1 MVGCKPDSL
10 SGCVGYWLLVKED
23 VPGGECV
30 GVWLDVHMDGSAC
43 EAGCVETVIIPGADL
58 VNLIPQLRPSAL
70 GKQGQPG
77 WRFLVLVVY

>member
-1 MVGCKPDSL
+1 MLKRMFLEESVLAVGWICIWMEA
-10 SGCVGYWLLVKED
+10 G
-23 VPGGECV
+23 
-30 GVWLDVHMDGSAC
+30 
-43 EAGCVETVIIPGADL
+43 EAGCVETVIIPDADL